1 MRRWSR
7 WQAAAAIVLA
17 VPVHAVPAVPGAV
30 HRCVNLANA
39 LEAPFEGKWGRA
51 ITDDDVATV
60 AGAGFD
66 TVRLPV
72 AWSAHAAAAAP
83 YTVDPTFM
91 ARVAHVVD
99 TAVAAHLRIIVD
111 DHNDDPLF
119 TDPDGQRDRLAGI
132 WRQVGARFA
141 QAPRDRVWFEIENE
155 PHGRLTNANLMA
167 TLGPALAA
175 IRATNPDRPVVI
187 GGEGWSGVGSLATL
201 ALPADPNIVPTFHY
215 YEPFAFTHQGA
226 GWVTP
231 VQPLGRDYG
240 GPADAA
246 RLAGDVV
253 KVRAF
258 IARDG
263 RVPLMGEYGAYET
276 AALGER
282 VAYYTAI
289 SHAFDAAGVGGCA
302 WAYVNTFPL
311 HETAGGDWL
320 PGMLAAL
327 GLGSRRSLR

>member
-1 MRRWSR
+1 MTRRLAFALAL
-7 WQAAAAIVLA
+7 AAGLA
-17 VPVHAVPAVPGAV
+17 TPARGAPGIV

-39 LEAPFEGKWGRA
+39 LESPREGQWGRTIA
-51 ITDDDVATV
+51 DDDLTTV
-60 AGAGFD
+60 ARAGFD

-72 AWSAHAAAAAP
+72 AWSAHATLTAP
-83 YTVDPTFM
+83 YTLDPAFA

-111 DHNDDPLF
+111 DHNYDPLF
-119 TDPDGQRDRLAGI
+119 VAPAAERDRLAGI
-132 WRQVGARFA
+132 WRQVAERFA
-141 QAPRDRVWFEIENE
+141 RYPRDRVWFEIENE
-155 PHGRLTNANLMA
+155 PHGQLTNANLMA
-167 TLGPALAA
+167 TLGLALAA

-201 ALPADPNIVPTFHY
+201 TLPADPDIVPTFHY

-226 GWVTP
+226 GWVKP
-231 VQPLGRDYG
+231 VQPVGRDYG

-246 RLAGDVV
+246 RLAGDVA

-276 AALGER
+276 AALGQR
-282 VAYYTAI
+282 VAYYRAVTT
-289 SHAFDAAGVGGCA
+289 AFDAAGVGGCA
-302 WAYVNTFPL
+302 WAFVNTFPL

-327 GLGSRRSLR
+327 GLKP

>member
-1 MRRWSR
+1 MARIV
-7 WQAAAAIVLA
+7 AAVVLGLAAVA
-17 VPVHAVPAVPGAV
+17 APAHAAPGPV

-39 LEAPFEGKWGRA
+39 LESPHEGQWGRTIA
-51 ITDDDVATV
+51 DDDLATV
-60 AGAGFD
+60 ARAGFD
-66 TVRLPV
+66 SVRLPV
-72 AWSAHAAAAAP
+72 AWSAHAGRSAP
-83 YTVDPTFM
+83 YAIDPALF

-99 TAVAAHLRIIVD
+99 AALAAGLRIVVD
-111 DHNDDPLF
+111 DHNYDALF
-119 TDPDGQRDRLAGI
+119 TDPAGERDRLAGI
-132 WRQVGARFA
+132 WRQVAARFA
-141 QAPRDRVWFEIENE
+141 AAPRDRLWFEIENE

-201 ALPADPNIVPTFHY
+201 ALPADPSIVPTFHY

-226 GWVTP
+226 GWVKP
-231 VQPLGRDYG
+231 MQPLGRVYG
-240 GPADAA
+240 GPDDAA
-246 RLAGDVV
+246 RLAGDVA

-258 IARDG
+258 VRRDG

-276 AALGER
+276 AALGQR
-282 VAYYTAI
+282 SAYYRAVST
-289 SHAFDAAGVGGCA
+289 AFDAAGVGGCA
-302 WAYVNTFPL
+302 WAFVNTFPL

-327 GLGSRRSLR
+327 GLGDAGLR